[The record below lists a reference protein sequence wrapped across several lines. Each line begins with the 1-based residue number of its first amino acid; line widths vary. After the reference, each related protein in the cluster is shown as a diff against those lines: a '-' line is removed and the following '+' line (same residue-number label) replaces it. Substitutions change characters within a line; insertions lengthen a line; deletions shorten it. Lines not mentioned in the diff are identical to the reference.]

1 MSDEERLI
9 RNRKRVLLVSAIGF
23 VVLVILSVFMAHF
36 ANINQKVFVK
46 GLDDCLTELRPS
58 DKEIVLKRL
67 FTRVKDQ
74 NDTNGKGSENSY
86 DAVVRDGS
94 CRTEEAVDDG
104 QSYVAA
110 NFIMDI
116 ESLKYSFRIR
126 YDYIP
131 KNKEVNKKSY
141 ADLGTVNVY
150 CLDEKDMI
158 YPDFGCSKSPLSLE
172 EPDPIKLVAGNVF
185 DGCSI
190 TYTSSGTSKS
200 GYAIVLRYKPAEKV
214 YLEGTYGAFKTKC
227 YNEAMKYL
235 KDAKINLDD
244 YYFYEK
250 E

>member
-1 MSDEERLI
+1 M
-9 RNRKRVLLVSAIGF
+9 LLVSAIGF
-23 VVLVILSVFMAHF
+23 VVLVIISVLMAHF
-36 ANINQKVFVK
+36 ANINQKVLVK
-46 GLDDCLTELRPS
+46 DLDDCLAELRSS

-67 FTRVKDQ
+67 FARVKDQ
-74 NDTNGKGSENSY
+74 NETNGKDSKSSY

-94 CRTEEAVDDG
+94 CRTEKAVDDG
-104 QSYVAA
+104 QAFTAA

-126 YDYIP
+126 YSYIP
-131 KNKEVNKKSY
+131 KNTEIKKNSY

-158 YPDFGCSKSPLSLE
+158 YPDFGCSNSKMAME
-172 EPDPIKLVAGNVF
+172 EPDPIKLIAGNVF

-190 TYTSSGTSKS
+190 TYTTSGTSES
-200 GYAIVLRYKPAEKV
+200 GYAIVLNYKPAEKV

-235 KDAKINLDD
+235 QDANINLDN